1 MGKGFVMKRYH
12 LVLILS
18 LICNLSFA
26 QGEAAIP
33 FLELQQ
39 SPLLQGAGQIGVSI
53 PMSDP
58 LGFYLN
64 PAQLGYFSREN
75 SFSVFALPQKVKWLG
90 NFFPGLTF
98 QTFGITAGYN
108 FRNSKNNLPLS
119 IGAGYIHNRMSY
131 GKFAGTNGSFESYDD
146 FDCYSLG
153 AGYEYY
159 LLFNLGFSIKPFS
172 SHLAQ
177 REDGTPVQASG
188 TAFDF
193 GVLIT
198 APISKLLFDNNEYT
212 LDPNSYV
219 KPRFDFSLGY
229 SVLNFGKKISY
240 INTSQADPIPRT
252 ARFGYTFNFGLDL
265 FTNKYKLNTVDYSFT
280 AEAEDIL
287 IKRSIDY
294 NSNLN
299 ISEYQNIWGDINFGR
314 NLIELKGDQNIIVHR
329 GHIFR
334 LFETLILTSGRFNG
348 RGYDNRKADGF
359 GISSEGIFKLLS
371 ASMNNSTVS
380 FIADHLSLE
389 YYDTNAFVDSD
400 FETNFKGLALYFKNF
415 GFLFN

>member
-1 MGKGFVMKRYH
+1 MKKYH
-12 LVLILS
+12 LFLILS

-26 QGEAAIP
+26 QGEAAVP

-58 LGFYLN
+58 LGFYFN

-75 SFSVFALPQKVKWLG
+75 SFSVLALPQKVNWLE

-108 FRNSKNNLPLS
+108 FHNNKNNFPLS
-119 IGAGYIHNRMSY
+119 IGVGYIHNRVTY
-131 GKFAGTNGSFESYDD
+131 GEFAGTYGSFESYDD
-146 FDCYSLG
+146 FDCFSLG
-153 AGYEYY
+153 ASYEYY
-159 LLFNLGFSIKPFS
+159 LLFNLGFSVKPFS
-172 SHLAQ
+172 SHLALL
-177 REDGTPVQASG
+177 EDGTTAQASG

-193 GVLIT
+193 GALIL
-198 APISKLLFDNNEYT
+198 APISKLFFDNIKYN
-212 LDPNSYV
+212 LDPDSYV
-219 KPRFDFSLGY
+219 KPKFDFSLGY
-229 SVLNFGKKISY
+229 SVLNIGKKISY
-240 INTSQADPIPRT
+240 VDAAQADPIPRT

-265 FTNKYKLNTVDYSFT
+265 FTNKNRLNTLDYSFT

-287 IKRSIDY
+287 IKRSMDY
-294 NSNLN
+294 NSYLY
-299 ISEYQNIWGDINFGR
+299 ISEYQNIWGDINFGK
-314 NLIELKGDQNIIVHR
+314 NLIELKGDQNVTVHR

-334 LFETLILTSGRFNG
+334 LFETVILTSGRFNG
-348 RGYDNRKADGF
+348 GGYDNRKTNGF
-359 GISSEGIFKLLS
+359 GISSEGIFKLLG
-371 ASMNNSTVS
+371 ASINNSTIN

-389 YYDTNAFVDSD
+389 YYDTNTFVDSD
-400 FETNFKGLALYFKNF
+400 FETNFKGFALYFKNF